1 MALKVVLLRKKID
14 DLTRALEELNQ
25 RMVPLSERTV
35 QLATREAELEEAV
48 NEAKT
53 KEDRAAVQ
61 ALCDEFLPQQT
72 EHREKVQAL
81 QKEIDTATQ
90 DKTAAEEELRSLEAQ
105 TPKEAPAPNN
115 NNNDPQTGAVRKD
128 EHYMSTRQT
137 RAFAGMTMEQRAA
150 FIAREDV
157 QAFVADFR
165 ARFSGGQTRAVSGGE
180 LLIPTVMLDLL
191 RPRIDEYSKLIKY
204 VNLMPV
210 SGTARQPIMGTIPE
224 AVWTEACAALNELN
238 LSADAVDV
246 DGYKVGGV
254 IPVCNALLEDVPALL
269 ETLIE
274 SMGVAIG
281 IALDK
286 AILFGKGVKMPLGIA
301 TRLAQTSKPSGYPD
315 SARNWV
321 NLSQSNVIT
330 IPSGSTTGLT
340 LFQQILQA
348 SANAKGRYSRGTK
361 FWAMSEATKI
371 KLQVEATNI
380 NAAGAIVSVLDNTM
394 PVVGGDLVVFS
405 DDVMPDNVIIGGY
418 GNLYLL
424 AERAGTAVGYSDIPL
439 YVQDKTVV
447 KGTARY
453 DGQPVIPEGFVV
465 LGIGGAPTTSV
476 DFAPDQANPAVAA
489 LSALSIGGLTLT
501 PTFDP
506 ATDTYTAATT
516 NATNMISAVPAVG
529 GAVEITSGGKK
540 VTNGSSVTWAS
551 GANSVAIKV
560 TNGGQSKTYTVTV
573 TKS

>member
-1 MALKVVLLRKKID
+1 MALRKLLLGKQLEGK
-14 DLTRALEELNQ
+14 RARMAELEQRTAEL
-25 RMVPLSERTV
+25 E
-35 QLATREAELEEAV
+35 AREAELTAATDEASTDEELRAV
-48 NEAKT
+48 GELIEQFTA
-53 KEDRAAVQ
+53 E
-61 ALCDEFLPQQT
+61 QT
-72 EHREKVQAL
+72 EHRSAVEAL
-81 QKEIDTATQ
+81 AAEI
-90 DKTAAEEELRSLEAQ
+90 AADEEELRSLEAQ
-105 TPKEAPAPNN
+105 TPKAAPAPN

-180 LLIPTVMLDLL
+180 LLIPQVMLSLL
-191 RPRIDEYSKLIKY
+191 RENIGAYSKLAKY
-204 VNLMPV
+204 VNLV
-210 SGTARQPIMGTIPE
+210 SVGGTARQPIMGTIPE
-224 AVWTEACAALNELN
+224 AVWTEACAALNELTF
-238 LSADAVDV
+238 AVDAVDV

-254 IPVCNALLEDVPALL
+254 FTICNSLLDDVPALL
-269 ETLIE
+269 AMLIE
-274 SMGVAIG
+274 IMGAT
-281 IALDK
+281 IATGVDK
-286 AILFGKGVKMPLGIA
+286 AVLFGTGNKMPLGIA

-340 LFQQILQA
+340 LFQQILTA
-348 SANAKGRYSRGTK
+348 AANAKSRYSSGTK
-361 FWAMSEATKI
+361 FWAMSEATYAKI
-371 KLQVEATNI
+371 QVEATNI
-380 NAAGAIVSVLDNTM
+380 NAAGAIVAVMDGTM
-394 PVVGGDLVVFS
+394 PVLGGDLVVFGNE
-405 DDVMPDNVIIGGY
+405 VMPDNTIIGGY
-418 GNLYLL
+418 GDLYLL
-424 AERAGTAVGYSDIPL
+424 AERAGTAVGYSDLPL
-439 YVQDKTVV
+439 YIQDQTVV

-465 LGIGGAPTTSV
+465 LGIGAAPTTSV

>member
-1 MALKVVLLRKKID
+1 MALKALLLGRKID
-14 DLTRALEELNQ
+14 DLTRTLEELNQ

-35 QLATREAELEEAV
+35 QLAAREAELEEAV
-48 NEAKT
+48 KEAKT

-81 QKEIDTATQ
+81 QKEIETATQ

-105 TPKEAPAPNN
+105 TPKAEPAPNN
-115 NNNDPQTGAVRKD
+115 NNNATQTGAVRKD

-238 LSADAVDV
+238 FSADAVDV

-274 SMGVAIG
+274 SMGAAIG

-348 SANAKGRYSRGTK
+348 SANAKGRYSRGAK

-424 AERAGTAVGYSDIPL
+424 AERAGTAVGYSDLPRYI
-439 YVQDKTVV
+439 QDQTVV

-465 LGIGGAPTTSV
+465 LGIGAAPVTSV

-551 GANSVAIKV
+551 GANSVAVKV

>member
-1 MALKVVLLRKKID
+1 MALRKLLLGKQLEGK
-14 DLTRALEELNQ
+14 RARMAELEQRTAEL
-25 RMVPLSERTV
+25 E
-35 QLATREAELEEAV
+35 AREAELTAATDEASTDEELRSVGELIEQFTA
-48 NEAKT
+48 E
-53 KEDRAAVQ
+53 
-61 ALCDEFLPQQT
+61 QT
-72 EHREKVQAL
+72 EHRSAVEAL
-81 QKEIDTATQ
+81 AAEI
-90 DKTAAEEELRSLEAQ
+90 AADEEELRSLEAQ
-105 TPKEAPAPNN
+105 TPKAAPAPNN
-115 NNNDPQTGAVRKD
+115 NNAPQTGAKRKD

-180 LLIPTVMLDLL
+180 LLIPQVMLSLL
-191 RPRIDEYSKLIKY
+191 RENIGAYSKLAKY
-204 VNLMPV
+204 VNLV
-210 SGTARQPIMGTIPE
+210 SVGGTARQPIMGTIPE
-224 AVWTEACAALNELN
+224 AVWTEACATLNELTF
-238 LSADAVDV
+238 AVDAVDV

-254 IPVCNALLEDVPALL
+254 FTICNSLLDDVPALL
-269 ETLIE
+269 AMLIE
-274 SMGVAIG
+274 IMGAT
-281 IALDK
+281 IATGVDK
-286 AILFGKGVKMPLGIA
+286 AVLFGTGNKMPLGIA

-315 SARNWV
+315 SARAWV
-321 NLSQSNVIT
+321 DLHQSNVIT

-340 LFQQILQA
+340 LFQQILTA
-348 SANAKGRYSRGTK
+348 AANAKSRYSSGTK
-361 FWAMSEATKI
+361 FWAMSEATYAKI
-371 KLQVEATNI
+371 QVEATNI
-380 NAAGAIVSVLDNTM
+380 NAAGAIVAVMDGTM
-394 PVVGGDLVVFS
+394 PVLGGDLVVFGNE
-405 DDVMPDNVIIGGY
+405 VMPDNTIIGGY
-418 GNLYLL
+418 GDLYLL
-424 AERAGTAVGYSDIPL
+424 AERAGTAVGYSDLPL
-439 YVQDKTVV
+439 YIQDQTVV

-465 LGIGGAPTTSV
+465 LGIGAAPTTSV

-516 NATNMISAVPAVG
+516 NASNMVSAVPAVG

>member
-1 MALKVVLLRKKID
+1 MTLRKLLLGKQ
-14 DLTRALEELNQ
+14 LEGKRARMAELEQRTAEL
-25 RMVPLSERTV
+25 E
-35 QLATREAELEEAV
+35 AREAELTAATDEASTD
-48 NEAKT
+48 EKL
-53 KEDRAAVQ
+53 RAVGELIEQFTA
-61 ALCDEFLPQQT
+61 EQT
-72 EHREKVQAL
+72 EHRSAVEAL
-81 QKEIDTATQ
+81 TA
-90 DKTAAEEELRSLEAQ
+90 DIAADEEELRSLEAQ
-105 TPKEAPAPNN
+105 TPKAAPAPNN
-115 NNNDPQTGAVRKD
+115 NNGPQTGAERKD

-238 LSADAVDV
+238 FSADAVDV

-274 SMGVAIG
+274 SMGAAIG

-348 SANAKGRYSRGTK
+348 SANAKGRYSRGAK

-380 NAAGAIVSVLDNTM
+380 NAAGAIVSVLNNTM

-424 AERAGTAVGYSDIPL
+424 AERADTAVGYSDIPL
-439 YVQDKTVV
+439 YIQDKTVV

-465 LGIGGAPTTSV
+465 LGIGAAPTTSV

-516 NATNMISAVPAVG
+516 NASNMVSAVPAVG

>member
-1 MALKVVLLRKKID
+1 MALKVLLLRKKID
-14 DLTRALEELNQ
+14 DLTRTLEELNQ

-35 QLATREAELEEAV
+35 QLDAREAELEEAV

-81 QKEIDTATQ
+81 QKEIDTATN
-90 DKTAAEEELRSLEAQ
+90 DKNAAEEELRSLEAQ
-105 TPKEAPAPNN
+105 IPKAAPAPN
-115 NNNDPQTGAVRKD
+115 NNNDPQTGAKRKD

-180 LLIPTVMLDLL
+180 LLIPQVMLDLL
-191 RPRIDEYSKLIKY
+191 RQNIGEYSKLAKY
-204 VNLMPV
+204 VNLV
-210 SGTARQPIMGTIPE
+210 SVGGTARQPIMGTIPE
-224 AVWTEACAALNELN
+224 AVWTEACATLNELTF
-238 LSADAVDV
+238 AVDAVDV

-254 IPVCNALLEDVPALL
+254 FTICNSLLEDIPALL
-269 ETLIE
+269 AMLIE
-274 SMGVAIG
+274 IMGAT
-281 IALDK
+281 IATAVDK
-286 AILFGKGVKMPLGIA
+286 AVLFGTGNKMPLGIA

-315 SARNWV
+315 SARAWV
-321 NLSQSNVIT
+321 DLHQSNVIT

-340 LFQQILQA
+340 LFQQILTA
-348 SANAKGRYSRGTK
+348 AANAKSRYSSGTK
-361 FWAMSEATKI
+361 FWAMSEATYAKI
-371 KLQVEATNI
+371 QVEATNI
-380 NAAGAIVSVLDNTM
+380 NAAGAIVAVMDGTM
-394 PVVGGDLVVFS
+394 PVLGGDLVVFGNE
-405 DDVMPDNVIIGGY
+405 VMPDNTIIGGY
-418 GNLYLL
+418 GDLYLL
-424 AERAGTAVGYSDIPL
+424 AERAGTAVGYSDLPL
-439 YVQDKTVV
+439 YIQDQTVV

-465 LGIGGAPTTSV
+465 LGIGAAPTTSV

-501 PTFDP
+501 PSFDP

-516 NATNMISAVPAVG
+516 NASNMVSAVPAVG

>member
-1 MALKVVLLRKKID
+1 MALRKLLLGKQLEGK
-14 DLTRALEELNQ
+14 RARMAELEQRTAEL
-25 RMVPLSERTV
+25 E
-35 QLATREAELEEAV
+35 AREAELTAATDEASTDEELRSVGELIEQFTA
-48 NEAKT
+48 E
-53 KEDRAAVQ
+53 
-61 ALCDEFLPQQT
+61 QT
-72 EHREKVQAL
+72 EHRSAVEAL
-81 QKEIDTATQ
+81 AAEI
-90 DKTAAEEELRSLEAQ
+90 AADEEELRSLEAQ
-105 TPKEAPAPNN
+105 TPKAAPAPNN
-115 NNNDPQTGAVRKD
+115 NNAPQTGAKRKD

-180 LLIPTVMLDLL
+180 LLIPQVMLSLL
-191 RPRIDEYSKLIKY
+191 RENIGAYSKLAKY
-204 VNLMPV
+204 VNLV
-210 SGTARQPIMGTIPE
+210 SVGGTARQPIMGTIPE
-224 AVWTEACAALNELN
+224 AVWTEACATLNELTF
-238 LSADAVDV
+238 AVDAVDV

-254 IPVCNALLEDVPALL
+254 FTICNSLLDDVPALL
-269 ETLIE
+269 AMLIE
-274 SMGVAIG
+274 IMGAT
-281 IALDK
+281 IATGVDK
-286 AILFGKGVKMPLGIA
+286 AVLFGTGNKMPLGIA

-315 SARNWV
+315 SARAWV
-321 NLSQSNVIT
+321 DLHQSNVIT

-340 LFQQILQA
+340 LFQQILTA
-348 SANAKGRYSRGTK
+348 AANAKSRYSSGTK
-361 FWAMSEATKI
+361 FWAMSEATYAKI
-371 KLQVEATNI
+371 QVEATNI
-380 NAAGAIVSVLDNTM
+380 NAAGAIVAVMDGTM
-394 PVVGGDLVVFS
+394 PVLGGDLVVFGNE
-405 DDVMPDNVIIGGY
+405 VMPDNTIIGGY
-418 GNLYLL
+418 GDLYLL
-424 AERAGTAVGYSDIPL
+424 AERAGTAVGYSDLPL
-439 YVQDKTVV
+439 YIQDQTVV

-465 LGIGGAPTTSV
+465 LGIGAAPTTSV

-516 NATNMISAVPAVG
+516 NASNMVSAVPAVG

-551 GANSVAIKV
+551 GANSVAVKV

>member
-1 MALKVVLLRKKID
+1 MALKALLLRKKID
-14 DLTRALEELNQ
+14 DLTRTLEELNQ

-35 QLATREAELEEAV
+35 QLDAREAELEEAV

-72 EHREKVQAL
+72 EHREKVQDL

-105 TPKEAPAPNN
+105 TPKAAPAPNN
-115 NNNDPQTGAVRKD
+115 NNGPQTGAERKD

-165 ARFSGGQTRAVSGGE
+165 ARFAGGQTRAVSGGE
-180 LLIPTVMLDLL
+180 LLIPQVMLDLL
-191 RPRIDEYSKLIKY
+191 RENIGEYSKLTKY
-204 VNLMPV
+204 VNLV
-210 SGTARQPIMGTIPE
+210 SVGGTARQPIMGTIPE
-224 AVWTEACAALNELN
+224 AVWTEACAALNELTFAVN
-238 LSADAVDV
+238 AVDV
-246 DGYKVGGV
+246 DGYKVGGYV
-254 IPVCNALLEDVPALL
+254 AVCNALLEDAPSLL
-269 ETLIE
+269 SALIE
-274 SMGVAIG
+274 GMGAAIG
-281 IALDK
+281 IAVDK
-286 AILFGKGVKMPLGIA
+286 AILFGTGNKMPLGIA

-315 SARNWV
+315 SARAWAD
-321 NLSQSNVIT
+321 LHQSNVIT

-340 LFQQILQA
+340 LFQQILTA
-348 SANAKGRYSRGTK
+348 AANAKSRYSSGTK
-361 FWAMSEATKI
+361 FWAMSEATYSKI
-371 KLQVEATNI
+371 QVEATNI
-380 NAAGAIVSVLDNTM
+380 NAAGAIVSVMDGTM
-394 PVVGGDLVVFS
+394 PVLGGDLVVFGS
-405 DDVMPDNVIIGGY
+405 EVMPDNTIIGGY
-418 GNLYLL
+418 GDLYLL
-424 AERAGTAVGYSDIPL
+424 AERAGTAVGYSDLPL
-439 YVQDKTVV
+439 YIQDQTVV

-465 LGIGGAPTTSV
+465 LGIGAAPVTSV

-506 ATDTYTAATT
+506 ATDSYTASTT
-516 NATNMISAVPAVG
+516 NASNMVSAVPAVG

-551 GANSVAIKV
+551 GANSVAVKV

>member
-1 MALKVVLLRKKID
+1 MALKALLLRKKID
-14 DLTRALEELNQ
+14 DLTRTLEELNQ

-48 NEAKT
+48 KEAKT

-72 EHREKVQAL
+72 EHRAKVQDL

-105 TPKEAPAPNN
+105 TPKAAPAP
-115 NNNDPQTGAVRKD
+115 NNNDPQTGAKRKD

-137 RAFAGMTMEQRAA
+137 RAFAGMNMEQRAA
-150 FIAREDV
+150 FIAREDI

-165 ARFSGGQTRAVSGGE
+165 ARFAGGQTRAVSGGE
-180 LLIPTVMLDLL
+180 LLIPQVMLDLL
-191 RPRIDEYSKLIKY
+191 RQNIGEYSKLAKY
-204 VNLMPV
+204 VNLV
-210 SGTARQPIMGTIPE
+210 SVGGTARQPIMGTIPE
-224 AVWTEACAALNELN
+224 AVWTEACAALNELTF
-238 LSADAVDV
+238 AVDAVDV

-254 IPVCNALLEDVPALL
+254 FTICNSLLEDVPALL
-269 ETLIE
+269 AMLIE
-274 SMGVAIG
+274 IMGAT
-281 IALDK
+281 IATAADK
-286 AILFGKGVKMPLGIA
+286 AILFGTGNKMPLGIA

-315 SARNWV
+315 SARTWV
-321 NLSQSNVIT
+321 DLHQSNVIT

-340 LFQQILQA
+340 LFQQILTA
-348 SANAKGRYSRGTK
+348 AANAKSRYSSGTK
-361 FWAMSEATKI
+361 FWAMSEATYAKI
-371 KLQVEATNI
+371 QVEATNI
-380 NAAGAIVSVLDNTM
+380 NAAGAIVSVMDGTM
-394 PVVGGDLVVFS
+394 PVLGGDLVVFGNE
-405 DDVMPDNVIIGGY
+405 VMPDNTIIGGY
-418 GNLYLL
+418 GDLYLL
-424 AERAGTAVGYSDIPL
+424 AERAGTAVGYSDLPL
-439 YVQDKTVV
+439 YIQDQTVV

-465 LGIGGAPTTSV
+465 LGIGAAPTTSV

-516 NATNMISAVPAVG
+516 NASNMVSAVPAVG
-529 GAVEITSGGKK
+529 GAVEISSGGKK

>member
-1 MALKVVLLRKKID
+1 MALRKLLLGKQLEGKR
-14 DLTRALEELNQ
+14 TR
-25 RMVPLSERTV
+25 M
-35 QLATREAELEEAV
+35 AELEQRTAELEA
-48 NEAKT
+48 
-53 KEDRAAVQ
+53 RAAELT
-61 ALCDEFLPQQT
+61 AATDEASTDEELRAVGELIEQFTAEQT
-72 EHREKVQAL
+72 EHRSAVEAL
-81 QKEIDTATQ
+81 AAEI
-90 DKTAAEEELRSLEAQ
+90 AADEEELRSLEAQ
-105 TPKEAPAPNN
+105 TPKAAPAPN
-115 NNNDPQTGAVRKD
+115 NNNDPQTGAKRKD

-254 IPVCNALLEDVPALL
+254 IPVCNALLEDVPTLL

-315 SARNWV
+315 SARNWI

-348 SANAKGRYSRGTK
+348 SANAKGRYSRGAK

-439 YVQDKTVV
+439 YIQDKTVV

-465 LGIGGAPTTSV
+465 LGIGAAPTTSV

-506 ATDTYTAATT
+506 ATDSYTAATT
-516 NATNMISAVPAVG
+516 NASNMVSAVPAVG

>member
-1 MALKVVLLRKKID
+1 MALRKLLLGKQLEGK
-14 DLTRALEELNQ
+14 RARMAELEQRTAEL
-25 RMVPLSERTV
+25 E
-35 QLATREAELEEAV
+35 AREAELTAATDEASTDEELRAV
-48 NEAKT
+48 GELIEQFTA
-53 KEDRAAVQ
+53 E
-61 ALCDEFLPQQT
+61 QT
-72 EHREKVQAL
+72 EHRSAVEAL
-81 QKEIDTATQ
+81 AAEI
-90 DKTAAEEELRSLEAQ
+90 AADEEELRSLEAQ
-105 TPKEAPAPNN
+105 TPKAAPAPN
-115 NNNDPQTGAVRKD
+115 NNNDPQTGAERKD

-238 LSADAVDV
+238 FSADAVDV

-274 SMGVAIG
+274 SMGAAIG

-348 SANAKGRYSRGTK
+348 SANAKGRYSRGAK

-439 YVQDKTVV
+439 YIQDKTVV

-465 LGIGGAPTTSV
+465 LGIGAAPTTSV

-506 ATDTYTAATT
+506 ATDSYTAATT
-516 NATNMISAVPAVG
+516 NASNMVSAVPAVG

>member
-1 MALKVVLLRKKID
+1 MALRKLLLGKQ
-14 DLTRALEELNQ
+14 LESKRPRMAELEQ
-25 RMVPLSERTV
+25 RTAELE
-35 QLATREAELEEAV
+35 AREAELTAATDEASTDEELRAV
-48 NEAKT
+48 GELIEQFTA
-53 KEDRAAVQ
+53 E
-61 ALCDEFLPQQT
+61 QT
-72 EHREKVQAL
+72 EHRSAVEAL
-81 QKEIDTATQ
+81 
-90 DKTAAEEELRSLEAQ
+90 AADIAADEEELRSLEAQ
-105 TPKEAPAPNN
+105 TPKAAPAPNN
-115 NNNDPQTGAVRKD
+115 NNGPQTGAERKD

-165 ARFSGGQTRAVSGGE
+165 SRFSGGQTRAVSGGE

-191 RPRIDEYSKLIKY
+191 RLRIDEYSKLIKY

-238 LSADAVDV
+238 FSADAVDV

-274 SMGVAIG
+274 SMGAAIG

-348 SANAKGRYSRGTK
+348 SANAKGRYSRGAK

-439 YVQDKTVV
+439 YIQDKTVV

-465 LGIGGAPTTSV
+465 LGIGAAPTTSV

-516 NATNMISAVPAVG
+516 NASNMVSAVPAVG